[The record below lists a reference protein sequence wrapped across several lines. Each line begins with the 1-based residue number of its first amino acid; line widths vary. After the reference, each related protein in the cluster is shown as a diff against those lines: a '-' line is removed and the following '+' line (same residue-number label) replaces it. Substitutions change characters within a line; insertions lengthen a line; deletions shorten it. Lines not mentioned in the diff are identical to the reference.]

1 LKYDCGHASKL
12 IYEPSILA
20 ATPPGTAA
28 RAKMSRFVS
37 KTLLLLFTNWLL
49 VCCNPVYQTATIP
62 TETPTPTFVPVP
74 TLSPTLD
81 AAFRTSDTDWGSSQ
95 PGLERRSINIYSNQN
110 QLTESLFLVRL
121 DQNLFQLDVAY
132 SERPKSLEDWQA
144 ETKASV
150 VVNGGYFRIEN
161 DKYIPN
167 GLTILGGKS
176 LGNSYDTYAG
186 MLAISE
192 SGSDLRW
199 LAEQPYDPNESLLAA
214 LQSFPV
220 LIKPVGKMGF
230 PMQSEDGLRA
240 RRTVIAQDLDGR
252 ILFIVASQG
261 YFTLHQLSVYLT
273 ESDLH
278 LSIAVNPDGGPS
290 SGIWVANPDE
300 IIPAQTPLPVV
311 IVAYVRQTE

>member
-1 LKYDCGHASKL
+1 
-12 IYEPSILA
+12 
-20 ATPPGTAA
+20 
-28 RAKMSRFVS
+28 MSRIVFRTLVS
-37 KTLLLLFTNWLL
+37 LFTAWLL
-49 VCCNPVYQTATIP
+49 AGCHPIAQTP
-62 TETPTPTFVPVP
+62 TLPTVTPTPTLAPPP

-81 AAFRTSDTDWGSSQ
+81 ATFSTADTGWSSSQ

-110 QLTESLFLVRL
+110 QLTESLYLVRL

-150 VVNGGYFRIEN
+150 IVNGGYFRIEN

-167 GLTILGGKS
+167 GLTILGGKP

-199 LAEQPYDPNESLLAA
+199 LAEQPYDPNETLLAA

-230 PMQSEDGLRA
+230 PEQYEDGVKA
-240 RRTVIAQDLDGR
+240 RRTVIGQDLDGR

-278 LSIAVNPDGGPS
+278 LSIAVNLDGGPS
-290 SGIWVANPDE
+290 SGIWVPNPHE

-311 IVAYVRQTE
+311 IVAYVRQPE